1 MAHNPPIAP
10 PKNPH
15 QVIHQLCLPGQPGQ
29 SSARITVVA
38 PQFKMLILADK
49 PLTLGV
55 AAAKLGGCDEKCG
68 HDEALELR
76 YGVLAC

>member
-1 MAHNPPIAP
+1 MAHNPPPPPPPP
-10 PKNPH
+10 PK
-15 QVIHQLCLPGQPGQ
+15 IHIKLSTNFCLPGQPGQ

-55 AAAKLGGCDEKCG
+55 AAAKLGDATKKCG
-68 HDEALELR
+68 HDELWSCVMA
-76 YGVLAC
+76 Y

>member
-1 MAHNPPIAP
+1 MAHNPPLTP
-10 PKNPH
+10 QK
-15 QVIHQLCLPGQPGQ
+15 IHTKLSTNFCLPGQPGQ

-55 AAAKLGGCDEKCG
+55 AAAKLGGCDEKM
-68 HDEALELR
+68 R
-76 YGVLAC
+76 T